1 MGKRQKL
8 SSMARLI
15 AKSDCDYGL
24 LVRSRYGP
32 KMGTTGSY
40 SKAHR
45 QRNDGSLLSAPFS
58 SHDGGLRTPGS
69 RPSTVEPGSL
79 K

>member
-1 MGKRQKL
+1 MGKRQKM

-24 LVRSRYGP
+24 LVRSRFGP

-40 SKAHR
+40 SRARKT
-45 QRNDGSLLSAPFS
+45 RNDGSLPSTASFS
-58 SHDGGLRTPGS
+58 SRNGMLENADAPVLVQLGR
-69 RPSTVEPGSL
+69 R
-79 K
+79 

>member
-1 MGKRQKL
+1 MAKRRKM

-24 LVRSRYGP
+24 LVRSRHGP

-40 SKAHR
+40 SRAHKT
-45 QRNDGSLLSAPFS
+45 RNDGSQPSAPFS
-58 SHDGGLRTPGS
+58 SHDGLLENAAASVSVPER
-69 RPSTVEPGSL
+69 R
-79 K
+79 